1 MKPDFW
7 NERYAEN
14 SSAYGILPNEF
25 FKEKLDKLSPG
36 SLLLPA
42 EGEGRNAIYAL
53 KKGWNVHAFDF
64 SISARQK
71 AMLLAK
77 DQNVRLEY
85 EVVNALT
92 FDSPKT
98 YDLIALIY
106 AHFPSNIRKEV
117 HRRILGFL
125 KPGGK
130 IIFEAFS
137 KAQLGKPSGGP
148 RHLDM
153 LFSIEDIKR
162 EFKGLNF
169 DLLEEKHI
177 VLNEGRYHQ
186 GDASVLRFT
195 AHRQ

>member
-98 YDLIALIY
+98 YDLIALFMPI
-106 AHFPSNIRKEV
+106 FPQISEKKYI
-117 HRRILGFL
+117 
-125 KPGGK
+125 
-130 IIFEAFS
+130 A
-137 KAQLGKPSGGP
+137 AY
-148 RHLDM
+148 LD
-153 LFSIEDIKR
+153 F
-162 EFKGLNF
+162 
-169 DLLEEKHI
+169 
-177 VLNEGRYHQ
+177 
-186 GDASVLRFT
+186 
-195 AHRQ
+195 